1 MFVSSL
7 KNRRMR
13 RVALFFGSFNPIHIG
28 HLALGNYVAEF
39 GGVDEVRFVVS
50 PHNPLK
56 ERGGLMDDEFRLE
69 MVRRAIEGYPKFGVS
84 DVEFRLPKPSYTY
97 DTLTFMSQ
105 EEPDVKF
112 VLIMGGDNL
121 DLFRKWRN
129 YDKIMEQY
137 EVLVYPR
144 PDSSNEV
151 PDDYKNVSVIDAP
164 LIEVSSTFI
173 RESLRDGKDVRFF
186 MPQGVAEMMSQNSFL

>member
-1 MFVSSL
+1 
-7 KNRRMR
+7 MR

-69 MVRRAIEGYPKFGVS
+69 MVCRAIEGYPKFGVS

-97 DTLTFMSQ
+97 DTLTFMSR

-151 PDDYKNVSVIDAP
+151 PDDYKNVSMIDAP